1 MRRAV
6 CLYGSAR
13 VEPSDCPLSS
23 TAESE
28 LKDIVALHAFRI
40 QGKHV
45 RYAMEI
51 FAGAFDEAF
60 RSELYPQVESLQ
72 ERLGAINDHVT
83 ADAYLVQWHAETDS
97 DGLRKAIEIARR
109 REQGSMEKLQQEF
122 LDWWTPERRARL
134 CACLRN
140 TCNGPSRPHRLRWNA
155 PAVERSFSRWPQ
167 RELSVLP
174 SNGRRHGMQ
183 KPASAVVPAVLR
195 EAAPGDIH
203 HEPDPSGFLALER
216 SDHAAIG

>member
-1 MRRAV
+1 MLAHVQDRRRAAQRPIRKIREKLV
-6 CLYGSAR
+6 RKRFDRRIVKFLDRLRSREGDEPCGERFACMAR
-13 VEPSDCPLSS
+13 LELSRLIAPYLS

-28 LKDIVALHAFRI
+28 LKDVVALHAFRI

-134 CACLRN
+134 CACFARY
-140 TCNGPSRPHRLRWNA
+140 
-155 PAVERSFSRWPQ
+155 VQWPVQ
-167 RELSVLP
+167 A
-174 SNGRRHGMQ
+174 
-183 KPASAVVPAVLR
+183 AS
-195 EAAPGDIH
+195 
-203 HEPDPSGFLALER
+203 SSLER
-216 SDHAAIG
+216 TGS